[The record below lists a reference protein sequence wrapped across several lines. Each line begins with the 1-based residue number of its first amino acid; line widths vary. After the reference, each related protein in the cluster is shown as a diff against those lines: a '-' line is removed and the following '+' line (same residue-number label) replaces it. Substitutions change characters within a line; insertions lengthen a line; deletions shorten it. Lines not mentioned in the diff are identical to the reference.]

1 MYNKDA
7 LREVLNNTGFLEAL
21 KMVQEEY
28 KQEMFMAEIDSQ
40 NEKMAKLRARAVD
53 DLIGKL
59 CSIAEI
65 KRGDFV

>member
-53 DLIGKL
+53 DLLGKL
-59 CSIAEI
+59 YSIAEI